1 MQGNYISLV
10 LHKIQCRSLLIYQ
23 LLLSSCHI
31 GIFLLEIYGCT
42 LAMYHCSYLISWQT
56 QAHPHSPRSCTL
68 LQTTNRRNI
77 CLHLEDKTGNKH
89 CCKAGGGGGGG
100 VSFSTSFSLDPTKWT
115 RSTPGLPGLTGSP
128 LQLWPLKG
136 CWKNDFCSYANT
148 HQIPRRLDMAWKFSY
163 LSTVA
168 YVCLFTSKLQTPI
181 LQASHETQ
189 VLALFV
195 TSVETLSHIL
205 TMERWLTAGWVPR
218 LKVLSAVSRG
228 LWHSRDIP

>member
-89 CCKAGGGGGGG
+89 CCKAGGWGRGWG
-100 VSFSTSFSLDPTKWT
+100 
-115 RSTPGLPGLTGSP
+115 
-128 LQLWPLKG
+128 
-136 CWKNDFCSYANT
+136 
-148 HQIPRRLDMAWKFSY
+148 
-163 LSTVA
+163 
-168 YVCLFTSKLQTPI
+168 KL
-181 LQASHETQ
+181 L
-189 VLALFV
+189 
-195 TSVETLSHIL
+195 HIL
-205 TMERWLTAGWVPR
+205 LSGSHKVDSQHTRAPWANGESTATLAIEGL
-218 LKVLSAVSRG
+218 LKK
-228 LWHSRDIP
+228 